1 MQPGFKCFYV
11 LFLLSGISSAI
22 VLPNK
27 AVADDLATRESSPV
41 GRHDR
46 RDTISSRACKSEY
59 CIRALGYA
67 PLGNYV
73 TRNLDLK
80 VVLEER
86 AAKFK
91 NIKKTPSNN
100 KKTKK
105 ASTHTPAKVSF
116 SGGAKK
122 HLDNLGLHGKDRKNV
137 KKFHSKIA
145 KNEMG
150 KKGAD
155 SAQIKHLAHTEG
167 SKDPKMHMTANLWD
181 KNNKRIKSTYGTP
194 PKKGDLHHLYTGSK
208 PLPKA
213 YTNAVAKKGGSG

>member
-67 PLGNYV
+67 PLGNY
-73 TRNLDLK
+73 
-80 VVLEER
+80 R

-122 HLDNLGLHGKDRKNV
+122 HLDNLGLHGKDRKN
-137 KKFHSKIA
+137 
-145 KNEMG
+145 NEMG